1 MLAAFRLFLTS
12 IIKSAY
18 KTYFWSDLSSK
29 KSFMVRIGL
38 ESTEELKRI
47 CLVWISDKWNFN
59 VKPAYR

>member
-29 KSFMVRIGL
+29 KSFAGKIGL
-38 ESTEELKRI
+38 EGLHLTVEKKTLKAQI
-47 CLVWISDKWNFN
+47 
-59 VKPAYR
+59 